1 MRKLIVYLENADL
14 TQLSWILINDQGAA
28 EQITLHSQLSEL
40 AALATSQAL
49 PVTVIAAPED
59 VLIISAKMPKLNRQ
73 RLLQA
78 LPFAIEEQLLA
89 EIDDLHF
96 AIGDYTPEGL
106 PVAIITKA
114 RLRYWLDILKENGLQ
129 PSAILPAPLT
139 LPLQEQQWQV
149 SIFADT
155 AIARTGKFS
164 GFACDKHNLAVLLE
178 LKFAEQG
185 ATPPTAINIINYAP
199 DTFAQATQHAPE
211 KDFLLALANVDEKN
225 TLNLLQ
231 GAFQPKRTA
240 TYSRKIWIWTAWLA
254 IAWIAVV
261 LTGNLISLTVL
272 RHQNN
277 NLQTAINTIY
287 KHNFPAATSVVSPK
301 SRMTE
306 KLNNLTNDNHK
317 NRLLVWLAYLAKSDA
332 QLKALKLKQLEFRNN
347 QLSLEFTAPSFA
359 SIDSLSQALTQQG
372 LQVKQQN
379 VSAVGAGASGTL
391 LISDGG

>member
-1 MRKLIVYLENADL
+1 MRKIILYLEKADL

-28 EQITLHSQLSEL
+28 EQITLHGQLSEL
-40 AALATSQAL
+40 SALATGQAL
-49 PVTVIAAPED
+49 PITVVAAPED

-106 PVAIITKA
+106 PVAIITKNK
-114 RLRYWLDILKENGLQ
+114 LRYWLDILKENGLQ
-129 PSAILPAPLT
+129 PFAILPAPLT
-139 LPLQEQQWQV
+139 LPWQEHQWQV

-164 GFACDKHNLAVLLE
+164 GFACDKQNLAVLLE
-178 LKFAEQG
+178 LKLADQ
-185 ATPPTAINIINYAP
+185 TIPPAAVNIINYAP

-211 KDFLLALANVDEKN
+211 KDFLLALANLDEKN

-240 TYSRKIWIWTAWLA
+240 TYSKKIWTMTAWLA

-261 LTGNLISLTVL
+261 LTCNLITLTVL
-272 RHQNN
+272 RHQNTK
-277 NLQTAINTIY
+277 LESAINTIY
-287 KHNFPAATSVVSPK
+287 KHNFPAATSVVAPK

-332 QLKALKLKQLEFRNN
+332 QIKALKLKQLEYRNN

-379 VSAVGAGASGTL
+379 VSAVGAGATGTL